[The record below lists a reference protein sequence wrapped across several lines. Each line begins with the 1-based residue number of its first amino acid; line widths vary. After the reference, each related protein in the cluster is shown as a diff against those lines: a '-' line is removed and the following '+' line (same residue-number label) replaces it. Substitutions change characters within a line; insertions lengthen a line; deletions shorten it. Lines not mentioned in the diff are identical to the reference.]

1 MGKRTVDRFLFGAA
15 YYDEYMPKDLDRID
29 TDMAMMN
36 HIGINV
42 IRIAESTW
50 STCEPQPGVFDFSH
64 VDRALDSAH
73 RHGINVIVGT
83 PTYAVPTWLVRMHPD
98 VLAVTPD
105 GPGKYG
111 PRQIMDIVNGSYRY
125 YAERVIRRLIA
136 HVADYP
142 AVIGYQVDNET
153 KYYDCVSQDMQT
165 LFVKY
170 LRGKFHGDL
179 DMLNAHFG
187 LDYWSNRINAWEDF
201 PDVANTINQSLRGE
215 FDRFRRAQV
224 TEFLDWQA
232 SIVREYAR
240 DDQFVTQNFDFGW
253 KDGSYG
259 VQPAVDHFTA
269 ARTLD
274 IAGCDIYHPTQ
285 DDLTGKE
292 IAFGGDLTRSL
303 KDGANYLVLETEAQG
318 NHGWLPFPGQ
328 MRLQAYS
335 HLASGADMVE
345 YWHWHSIHNS
355 FETYWKGLL
364 SHDLEPNPT
373 YEEAGVFGRE
383 IARPEIGERL
393 LHLRKRNRVAIMVSN
408 EALSALE
415 GFHIGTGNKWGNGT
429 ADYND
434 VVRRIYDA
442 LFELNV
448 ECDVLPADAPAERLA
463 SYAVIVTPA
472 LYCAS
477 DETITRLREYV
488 ANGGHL
494 ISTLRSFV
502 ADEETTVWH
511 DRAPHRLTDVFGMS
525 YNQFTPPKGRVPV
538 VFGGGTGVVGADGAG
553 VAGALAGVPDAPADT
568 LIELLKPNDDARFAA
583 GDGFGGVAGGT
594 IDGGAGCETAVD
606 GMAAAISTDPGT
618 VDGTDGDDAAGSS
631 ATQVLAHYGHY
642 AWAECAAIT
651 RHAFGKGTAEWIGTV
666 LDPDTTRAV
675 MREALDVAGVATLCV
690 TAVVGTTA
698 GDADAD
704 AEDAGAEDVV
714 PADACGCTTASG
726 DAAVEPSGTV
736 APAAITVRQGVN
748 ARGETVTYLLNYSAD
763 PVTFASPVAGEV
775 VVAPKIIA
783 VNGLVDEPATAA
795 LTLHEGDAVAAG
807 DALTMPRWN
816 LTVIAG

>member
-1 MGKRTVDRFLFGAA
+1 MGKQTVDRFLFGAA
-15 YYDEYMPKDLDRID
+15 YYDEYMPRGLDRID
-29 TDMAMMN
+29 ADMAMMN

-64 VDRALDSAH
+64 IDRALDSAR
-73 RHGINVIVGT
+73 RHGIGVIVGT

-98 VLAVTPD
+98 VLAVTPN

-136 HVADYP
+136 HVAGHP

-153 KYYDCVSQDMQT
+153 KYYDCVSRDMQS

-170 LRGKFHGDL
+170 LRGKFHDDL
-179 DMLNAHFG
+179 DELNARFG

-201 PDVANTINQSLRGE
+201 PDVTNAINQSLRGE
-215 FDRFRRAQV
+215 FDRFRRTQV
-224 TEFLDWQA
+224 AEFLDWQA

-253 KDGSYG
+253 KGGSYG
-259 VQPAVDHFTA
+259 IQPAVNHFEA

-292 IAFGGDLTRSL
+292 IAFGGDLARSL
-303 KDGANYLVLETEAQG
+303 KNGANYLVLETEAQG

-383 IARPEIGERL
+383 IARPEIGGRL
-393 LHLRKRNRVAIMVSN
+393 LHLRKLNRVAIMVSN

-415 GFHIGTGNKWGNGT
+415 GFRIGSGTRWGGG

-434 VVRRIYDA
+434 VVRRMYDA

-448 ECDVLPADAPAERLA
+448 ECDFLPADAPAERLA
-463 SYAVIVTPA
+463 AYEVIVTPV

-494 ISTLRSFV
+494 LSTLRSFV

-538 VFGGGTGVVGADGAG
+538 VFAGDGSRSGNGGAG
-553 VAGALAGVPDAPADT
+553 AFAGLPDAQADT
-568 LIELLKPNDDARFAA
+568 LIELLKPNGDDAFST
-583 GDGFGGVAGGT
+583 GDGFGG
-594 IDGGAGCETAVD
+594 IDGGDT
-606 GMAAAISTDPGT
+606 
-618 VDGTDGDDAAGSS
+618 AGSS
-631 ATQVLAHYGHY
+631 ATQVLARYGHY
-642 AWAECAAIT
+642 AWADYAAIT

-666 LDPDTTRAV
+666 LDPDTTRVV
-675 MREALDVAGVATLCV
+675 MHEALDAAGITTLPVKRISDAGVA
-690 TAVVGTTA
+690 
-698 GDADAD
+698 
-704 AEDAGAEDVV
+704 AEE
-714 PADACGCTTASG
+714 
-726 DAAVEPSGTV
+726 TV
-736 APAAITVRQGVN
+736 AGRANHGTCEAGNGGNSAPVPPSAVAVRQGVN
-748 ARGETVTYLLNYSAD
+748 ARGETVTYLLNYSAE
-763 PVTFASPVAGEV
+763 PVAFASPVSGEV
-775 VVAPKIIA
+775 LVAPKVIA
-783 VNGLVDEPATAA
+783 TNGLVDESATAA
-795 LTLHEGDAVAAG
+795 LALREGDVISLG
-807 DALTMPRWN
+807 DALVLPRWN
-816 LTVIAG
+816 LVVVAG